1 MKASTAIGLL
11 AMGLS
16 LLLVDVVPERRD
28 TAGCG
33 FGGGVGVLIG
43 VLTVA
48 EYLLGRSLGIDEL
61 AFRDVGA
68 LATVHPGRLAP
79 QTAIDFVWP
88 RHGADRD
95 ERAYREARS
104 G

>member
-1 MKASTAIGLL
+1 M
-11 AMGLS
+11 
-16 LLLVDVVPERRD
+16 
-28 TAGCG
+28 
-33 FGGGVGVLIG
+33 LIG

-79 QTAIDFVWP
+79 QTAIAFVWP